1 MALVKYLSSKTK
13 PELNAMIE
21 VLNLTDSEEEVF
33 WLLSKGYSKIMIC
46 EKYGASPVTISRIIQ
61 RITDKIRR
69 IEKADHCESK

>member
-21 VLNLTDSEEEVF
+21 VLNLTPNEEEVF
-33 WLLSKGYSKIMIC
+33 WLLSKGCSKIMIC
-46 EKYGASPVTISRIIQ
+46 ERYGASTSTITKIIQ

-69 IEKADHCESK
+69 IEKSMNIEK